1 MNDNEDTEEVDND
14 INVID
19 ESIYNNESNNNL
31 NDEKDSIDLK

>member
-1 MNDNEDTEEVDND
+1 MNDNEDTEEVNND

-19 ESIYNNESNNNL
+19 ESIYNNESNNDL